1 MKDVFKEFKPSSW
14 AIDNR
19 TAVYV
24 ITIIITL
31 AGLGTYFSLPKEQFP
46 EIKIPQI
53 IVQTFFPGTSPENM
67 ENLVTKHLEKQMK
80 NLTGIKKVTSNSF
93 QDYSV
98 VIAEF
103 NTNVQVDKAKQ
114 DVKDAVDKAKTD
126 LPKNLPNQPEVKDID
141 LSEVPIL
148 NVNISGNYDLNRLKK
163 YADRIKDN
171 IEAMKQIK
179 RVDIV
184 GALDREIQINMDMYK
199 MQAAG
204 ITFGDVQ
211 NTVSSENIS
220 ATAGQVSMD
229 NQKRILSIKNEFKTA
244 AEIGNLIIKSQ
255 QGKAVY
261 LRDIAVVTDSFQEQK
276 SFARLDG
283 KNVIT
288 MNVIKAKGQNLIEAS
303 DNISALMKKMSG
315 TELPKDLKIVV
326 TGDQS
331 EKTRSTLTD
340 LINTIIIG
348 FLLVTII
355 LMFFMGVTNALF
367 VAMSVPLSCAI
378 AFMVLPTIG
387 FSMNMVVLFSFLL
400 ALGIVVDDAIVV
412 IENTHRIFDNGKMPI
427 AQAAK
432 YATGEVFLPVLAG
445 TATTLMPFVPLA
457 FWPGIIGNFLFYLPV
472 TLIITLVASLAV
484 AYIIN
489 PVFAVS
495 FMKPHD
501 FDHENDKPRFVKKD
515 GVRTILFL
523 AVAGICY
530 LSGSIGVGN
539 FVIFILLFILLE
551 KFVFAKWIQA
561 FQGKVWPAFQNWYT
575 RWLKRSLKHTGIVVA
590 ITLGIS
596 VLAVFLNHEYGPTP
610 VFFPASQPNFTYVY
624 LNLPVGTDQAH
635 TNDVLLQL
643 EKRVNEAIIDP
654 ATHQRY
660 LCVKSVIANVT
671 VGAVDPNSGEI
682 GDFPNKGK
690 ITVAYEEY
698 SKRHGESTVAI
709 MEKIRGAVKGVAG
722 AEITVDKE
730 SGGPPVGKPIVI
742 EMTGDNLDSLV
753 STSEQLKR
761 YLTDKQIAG
770 VEELRSD
777 FQAKNPE
784 IVFDLDRERMN
795 AEGISTYTVVNNL
808 RTAVFGTEISR
819 FRDQND
825 DYPMTLRVSGT
836 QRQNIDA
843 IRNLPIVYRDMGMGG
858 IIRTVPIS
866 AFANVYYSTT
876 YGGIKRKNEKRYISL
891 SSNVISGYNP
901 NEVVAN
907 VKSELANF
915 KMPSGISMKMGGDQ
929 EDQAETMSFLGKAF
943 GIAMA
948 LIFLIL
954 ILLFNSISKT
964 VIILSEV
971 VFSLIGVFL
980 GLGIFKTPFSIAIS
994 GIGIVAL
1001 AGVVVRNG
1009 ILLVEFMDLMLAEG
1023 MGEMDAIIEA
1033 GRTRMTPVLLTAI
1046 AAILGLIP
1054 LAVGMNID
1062 FASLFT
1068 HFNPHIFF
1076 GGDSADFWAPLAW
1089 TMIYGLS
1096 FATFLTLILVP
1107 VMCLMSF
1114 RFKRWIKKLFT
1125 FKTVTPVQPLTYAG
1139 FWKRVSASLIDG
1151 VIIEIFFLIL
1161 VSLINMSVAEKTI
1174 MNMGLFILY
1183 GSLME
1188 SSKLMATLGKNAMG
1202 IIVTDMDGNRLTFG
1216 KALIRRLSKYISF
1229 IILCI
1234 GYLMMIWDKKKQTLH
1249 DKIAGTVVVKG
1260 ITE

>member
-1 MKDVFKEFKPSSW
+1 MKDTFKEFKPSSW
-14 AIDNR
+14 SIDNR
-19 TAVYV
+19 TAIYI

-31 AGLGTYFSLPKEQFP
+31 AGLFAYFSLPKEQFP

-53 IVQTFFPGTSPENM
+53 IVQTYFPGTSPENM

-103 NTNVQVDKAKQ
+103 NTDIQVDKAKQ

-184 GALDREIQINMDMYK
+184 GALDREVQINMDMYK

-220 ATAGQVSMD
+220 ATAGQVTMG
-229 NQKRILSIKNEFKTA
+229 NYKRILSIKDEFKTA
-244 AEIGNLIIKSQ
+244 AEIGNVIIKSQ

-261 LRDIAVVTDSFQEQK
+261 LRDIAEVTDSFQEQK
-276 SFARLDG
+276 SYARLDG
-283 KNVIT
+283 NNVIT
-288 MNVIKAKGQNLIEAS
+288 LNVIKAKGQNLIEAS
-303 DNISALMKKMSG
+303 DNITALMKKMQG

-348 FLLVTII
+348 FILVTII

-378 AFMVLPTIG
+378 AFLVLPTIG
-387 FSMNMVVLFSFLL
+387 FTMNMIVLFSFLL

-412 IENTHRIFDNGKMPI
+412 IENTHRIFDNGKIPI
-427 AQAAK
+427 AKAAK
-432 YATGEVFLPVLAG
+432 IATGEVFLPVLAG

-472 TLIITLVASLAV
+472 TLIITLVASLLV

-501 FDHENDKPRFVKKD
+501 FDHENDKPRFTKKD
-515 GVRTILFL
+515 RVLTILFL
-523 AVAGICY
+523 AFAAIFYLGKAYGIA
-530 LSGSIGVGN
+530 N
-539 FVIFILLFILLE
+539 FIVFIYLFILLE
-551 KFVFAKWIQA
+551 KFVFSKAIHV
-561 FQGKVWPAFQNWYT
+561 FQNRLWPAFRDWYT
-575 RWLKRSLKHTGIVVA
+575 RWLKRSLKHPGIVVA
-590 ITLGIS
+590 ITFVITIMAF
-596 VLAVFLNHEYGPTP
+596 VIFHFHGPTP
-610 VFFPASQPNFTYVY
+610 VFFPDSQPNFTYVY

-635 TNDVLLQL
+635 TNEVLLKL
-643 EKRVNEAIIDP
+643 EKRVDSALIDP
-654 ATHQRY
+654 KTHKRY
-660 LCVKSVIANVT
+660 VSVKSLIANVT

-698 SKRHGESTVAI
+698 SKRNGESSTAI
-709 MEKIRGAVKGVAG
+709 MEKIRNSVKGVPG

-730 SGGPPVGKPIVI
+730 SNGPPLAKPIVI

-753 STSEQLKR
+753 STSEKLKR
-761 YLTDKQIAG
+761 YIDDKQIGG

-777 FQAKNPE
+777 FQSKNPE

-795 AEGISTYTVVNNL
+795 SEGISTYTVVNNL

-836 QRQNIDA
+836 QRQDIDA

-858 IIRTVPIS
+858 VIRTVPIS
-866 AFANVYYSTT
+866 AFAKVYYSTT

-891 SSNVISGYNP
+891 SSNVISGFNP
-901 NEVVAN
+901 NEVVAA
-907 VKSELANF
+907 VQSELNNF
-915 KMPSGISMKMGGDQ
+915 KAPSGIIVKMGGQQ
-929 EDQAETMSFLGKAF
+929 EDQAETTGFLGKAF
-943 GIAMA
+943 GISMA

-954 ILLFNSISKT
+954 ILLFNSLSKT
-964 VIILSEV
+964 VIIMSEV

-980 GLGIFKTPFSIAIS
+980 GLGLFATPFSIAIS

-1023 MGEMDAIIEA
+1023 MSDMDAIIEA

-1062 FASLFT
+1062 FASLFS
-1068 HFNPHIFF
+1068 HLSPHIFF

-1107 VMCLMSF
+1107 VMCLLSF
-1114 RFKRWIKKLFT
+1114 RFKAF
-1125 FKTVTPVQPLTYAG
+1125 V
-1139 FWKRVSASLIDG
+1139 KRITDRTKAS
-1151 VIIEIFFLIL
+1151 
-1161 VSLINMSVAEKTI
+1161 
-1174 MNMGLFILY
+1174 
-1183 GSLME
+1183 ME
-1188 SSKLMATLGKNAMG
+1188 
-1202 IIVTDMDGNRLTFG
+1202 
-1216 KALIRRLSKYISF
+1216 
-1229 IILCI
+1229 
-1234 GYLMMIWDKKKQTLH
+1234 
-1249 DKIAGTVVVKG
+1249 
-1260 ITE
+1260 E

>member
-1 MKDVFKEFKPSSW
+1 MKDAFKEFKPSSW

-19 TAVYV
+19 TAVYI
-24 ITIIITL
+24 ITIFITL
-31 AGLGTYFSLPKEQFP
+31 AGLSTYFSLPKEQFP

-53 IVQTFFPGTSPENM
+53 IVQTYFPGTSPENM

-141 LSEVPIL
+141 LSELPIL

-163 YADRIKDN
+163 YADKIKDN

-211 NTVSSENIS
+211 NTISAENVS
-220 ATAGQVSMD
+220 ATAGQVTMGT
-229 NQKRILSIKNEFKTA
+229 QKRLLSIKNEFKSA
-244 AEIGNLIIKSQ
+244 AEIGNVVIKSQ
-255 QGKAVY
+255 QGKAIY
-261 LRDIAVVTDSFQEQK
+261 LRDIAEVTDSFQEQK
-276 SFARLDG
+276 SYARLDG
-283 KNVIT
+283 SNVIT
-288 MNVIKAKGQNLIEAS
+288 MNVIKAKGENLIQAS
-303 DNISALMKKMSG
+303 DNIQELMKHMQG
-315 TELPKDLKIVV
+315 NELPKDLKIVI

-378 AFMVLPTIG
+378 AFMVLPGIG
-387 FSMNMVVLFSFLL
+387 FTMNMIVLFSFLL

-445 TATTLMPFVPLA
+445 TATTLMPFIPLA
-457 FWPGIIGNFLFYLPV
+457 FWPGIIGSFLFYLPV

-515 GVRTILFL
+515 AVMLVIFAAIACLFYL
-523 AVAGICY
+523 GKSFGI
-530 LSGSIGVGN
+530 GN
-539 FVIFILLFILLE
+539 FIMFIYLFILIE
-551 KFVFAKWIQA
+551 KFVFDKWIHV
-561 FQGKVWPAFQNWYT
+561 FQNRIWPAFRDWYT
-575 RWLKRSLKHTGIVVA
+575 RWLKRSLKHTGIVVT
-590 ITLGIS
+590 ITVAIS
-596 VLAVFLNHEYGPTP
+596 VFAFYIFHVHGRTP
-610 VFFPASQPNFTYVY
+610 VFFPDSQPNFTYVY

-643 EKRVNEAIIDP
+643 EKRVDSALIDTK
-654 ATHQRY
+654 THQRY
-660 LCVKSVIANVT
+660 KSVKSVIANVT

-690 ITVAYEEY
+690 ITVAYEEF
-698 SKRHGESTVAI
+698 SKRSGESTTAI
-709 MEKIRGAVKGVAG
+709 MEKIRTSLKGVAG

-730 SGGPPVGKPIVI
+730 SNGPPLAKPIVI
-742 EMTGDNLDSLV
+742 ELTGDNLDTLV
-753 STSEQLKR
+753 KTSESLKR
-761 YLTDKQIAG
+761 FIGDKQIAG

-777 FQAKNPE
+777 FQARNPE
-784 IVFDLDRERMN
+784 IVFELDRERMN
-795 AEGISTYTVVNNL
+795 SEGISTYNVVNNL

-825 DYPMTLRVSGT
+825 DYPLTLRVSGT
-836 QRQNIDA
+836 QRQDIDA
-843 IRNLPIVYRDMGMGG
+843 IRNMPIVYRDMGMGG

-891 SSNVISGYNP
+891 SSNVLSGFNP
-901 NEVVAN
+901 NEVVAA
-907 VKSELANF
+907 VQAELNNF
-915 KMPSGISMKMGGDQ
+915 KGTSGITIKMGGQQ
-929 EDQAETMSFLGKAF
+929 EDQAETANFLLKAF
-943 GIAMA
+943 GISMA
-948 LIFLIL
+948 LIVLIL
-954 ILLFNSISKT
+954 IMLFNSISKT
-964 VIILSEV
+964 VIIMSEV

-980 GLGIFKTPFSIAIS
+980 GMGIFATPMSIAIS

-1023 MGEMDAIIEA
+1023 MNEIDAIIEA

-1062 FASLFT
+1062 FASLFS

-1114 RFKRWIKKLFT
+1114 KFKRW
-1125 FKTVTPVQPLTYAG
+1125 VN
-1139 FWKRVSASLIDG
+1139 RVWGSFVKA
-1151 VIIEIFFLIL
+1151 
-1161 VSLINMSVAEKTI
+1161 IN
-1174 MNMGLFILY
+1174 
-1183 GSLME
+1183 
-1188 SSKLMATLGKNAMG
+1188 
-1202 IIVTDMDGNRLTFG
+1202 
-1216 KALIRRLSKYISF
+1216 
-1229 IILCI
+1229 
-1234 GYLMMIWDKKKQTLH
+1234 
-1249 DKIAGTVVVKG
+1249 
-1260 ITE
+1260 

>member
-1 MKDVFKEFKPSSW
+1 MKDAFKEFKPSSW

-19 TAVYV
+19 TAVYL
-24 ITIIITL
+24 ITIFITL
-31 AGLGTYFSLPKEQFP
+31 AGLATYLSLPKEKFP

-53 IVQTFFPGTSPENM
+53 IVQTVFPGTSPENM

-114 DVKDAVDKAKTD
+114 DVKDAVDKAKAD
-126 LPKNLPNQPEVKDID
+126 LPKNLPNQPEVKDVD
-141 LSEVPIL
+141 LSELPIL

-163 YADRIKDN
+163 YADKIKDN

-211 NTVSSENIS
+211 NTIASENIS
-220 ATAGQVSMD
+220 ATAGQVTMGT
-229 NQKRILSIKNEFKTA
+229 QKRLLSIKNEFKTA
-244 AEIGNLIIKSQ
+244 NDIGNVVVKSQ
-255 QGKAVY
+255 QGKSIY
-261 LRDIAVVTDSFQEQK
+261 LRDIARVTDSFQEQK
-276 SFARLDG
+276 SYARLDG

-288 MNVIKAKGQNLIEAS
+288 MNVIKAKGENLIQAS
-303 DNISALMKKMSG
+303 DNIQELMERMQVHD
-315 TELPKDLKIVV
+315 LPKDLKIVV

-331 EKTRSTLTD
+331 EKTRATLTD

-348 FLLVTII
+348 FLLVTVI

-378 AFMVLPTIG
+378 AFMVLPGIG
-387 FSMNMVVLFSFLL
+387 FTMNMIVLFSFLL

-432 YATGEVFLPVLAG
+432 YATGEVFMPVLAG

-457 FWPGIIGNFLFYLPV
+457 FWPGVIGNFLFYLPV

-501 FDHENDKPRFVKKD
+501 FDHDNDKPRFVKKD
-515 GVRTILFL
+515 AVLLVIFAAIAGLFYL
-523 AVAGICY
+523 GKSFGI
-530 LSGSIGVGN
+530 GN
-539 FVIFILLFILLE
+539 FIMFIYLFILVE
-551 KFVFAKWIQA
+551 KFVFSRWIHT
-561 FQGKVWPAFQNWYT
+561 FQNRIWPAFRDWYT
-575 RWLKRSLKHTGIVVA
+575 RCLKICLKHPGIVASV
-590 ITLGIS
+590 TFVIS
-596 VLAVFLNHEYGPTP
+596 VFTIYIFHVHGATP

-635 TNDVLLQL
+635 TNEILLKL
-643 EKRVNEAIIDP
+643 EHRVDSALTDP
-654 ATHQRY
+654 NTHQRY
-660 LCVKSVIANVT
+660 QSVKSVIANVT

-690 ITVAYEEY
+690 ITVAYEEF
-698 SKRHGESTVAI
+698 SKRKGESSTAI
-709 MEKIRGAVKGVAG
+709 MEKIRKSVKGIAG

-730 SGGPPVGKPIVI
+730 SSGPPLAKPIVI
-742 EMTGDNLDSLV
+742 ELTGDNLDTLV
-753 STSEQLKR
+753 NTTEKLKR
-761 YLTDKQIAG
+761 FLSDKQIAG

-784 IVFDLDRERMN
+784 IVFELDRERMN
-795 AEGISTYTVVNNL
+795 SEGISTYAVVNNL

-825 DYPMTLRVSGT
+825 DYPLTLRVSGT
-836 QRQNIDA
+836 QRQDIDA
-843 IRNLPIVYRDMGMGG
+843 IRNMPIVYRDMGMGG

-866 AFANVYYSTT
+866 SFANVYYSTT

-891 SSNVISGYNP
+891 SSNVISGFNP
-901 NEVVAN
+901 NEVVAAVQAEMN
-907 VKSELANF
+907 NF
-915 KMPSGISMKMGGDQ
+915 KTPSGITLKMGGQ
-929 EDQAETMSFLGKAF
+929 KEDQAETMSFLGKAF
-943 GIAMA
+943 GISMA
-948 LIFLIL
+948 LIVLIL

-964 VIILSEV
+964 VIIMSEV

-980 GLGIFKTPFSIAIS
+980 GMGIFGTPLSIAIS

-1023 MGEMDAIIEA
+1023 MSETDAIIEA

-1062 FASLFT
+1062 FASLFS
-1068 HFNPHIFF
+1068 HFSPHIFF

-1114 RFKRWIKKLFT
+1114 KFKRW
-1125 FKTVTPVQPLTYAG
+1125 V
-1139 FWKRVSASLIDG
+1139 KREWD
-1151 VIIEIFFLIL
+1151 
-1161 VSLINMSVAEKTI
+1161 
-1174 MNMGLFILY
+1174 
-1183 GSLME
+1183 SLM
-1188 SSKLMATLGKNAMG
+1188 
-1202 IIVTDMDGNRLTFG
+1202 
-1216 KALIRRLSKYISF
+1216 KAIN
-1229 IILCI
+1229 
-1234 GYLMMIWDKKKQTLH
+1234 
-1249 DKIAGTVVVKG
+1249 
-1260 ITE
+1260 